1 MPDHDEKLKHKK
13 DHDIV
18 LLRKALGMA
27 LVSIRE
33 RRGLQQQELA
43 RDVETTRGHLSGME
57 TGRGDPKLSMMWR
70 LSAVL
75 KISPVA
81 LMREVLKNFHQLKK
95 DSD

>member
-1 MPDHDEKLKHKK
+1 MPDNKNPKK

-18 LLRKALGMA
+18 LLRQAIGMA

-33 RRGLQQQELA
+33 RQKMLQQNVAQ
-43 RDVETTRGHLSGME
+43 DVKTTRGHLSRME
-57 TGRGDPKLSMMWR
+57 RGRGDPTLSMVWR

-81 LMREVLKNFHQLKK
+81 LVREVLKNYQALKK
-95 DSD
+95 G

>member
-1 MPDHDEKLKHKK
+1 MPRREPK
-13 DHDIV
+13 DNDIL

-33 RRGLQQQELA
+33 KQGLQQQDVA
-43 RDVETTRGHLSGME
+43 RETQTTRGHLSGME

-70 LSAVL
+70 LSLVL

-81 LMREVLKNFHQLKK
+81 LMREIVRNYQQLKTK
-95 DSD
+95 S